1 MLVGLATARS
11 LDAPADA
18 GSPPDELATANSEV
32 RANRTACDQEADKR
46 ADDQDDDRDDDQT
59 GSFTERL
66 LAQAG
71 VADRLQCGVPSRRSG
86 G

>member
-18 GSPPDELATANSEV
+18 GSPPDELATANSEA
-32 RANRTACDQEADKR
+32 RAISTPRDP
-46 ADDQDDDRDDDQT
+46 DDDHDEEHDDDRDDDQT